1 MRLTAIRKTWN
12 IEQAL
17 KDVRIM
23 NLGTTRALRG
33 PNIWSQLTVLEVE
46 VDLSLHMHRSTQEI
60 TAIRL
65 RAETLLPAT
74 ADSDSCDSDGH
85 SPALRLANLLARTM
99 IELQRQA
106 GCSAKFARVAE
117 TKTPGIC
124 KVAVQYNEEP
134 VGRMALA
141 VALELVRASIEGQ
154 NHETAA
160 RLAEI
165 RSLDQQIRLGPS
177 TGSIVRAAVAR
188 GIPARRLNDRSL
200 VQLGYGCKQHRI
212 LAAETDRTSAVAE
225 SIVQDKELTKQ
236 LLDAVGVPVP
246 KGRPVTSPDDAWEAA
261 QEIGVPVVIKPQD
274 GNQGRGVA
282 CNLNTREQV
291 LAAYAAAVE
300 EGDEIICEKFAHGA
314 DYRLLIIGY
323 KLVAAA
329 RRDPPQVTGDGRHT
343 ITQLVE
349 EANKDPRR
357 GEDHATS
364 LSKFRLDEI
373 AKGVLA
379 EQGLT
384 IDSIPAA
391 GQIVL
396 IRRNAN
402 LSTGGSAA
410 DVTDLVHPEVAARVI
425 DGVRMVGL
433 DIAGVDVVCQ
443 DISRPLEQQGG
454 IIVEINAAPGLRMHL
469 EPSVGRGR
477 PVGEA
482 IVGTMFD
489 PSDNGRIPIV
499 ALSGTNGKTTT
510 TRLIS
515 HILRC
520 TGKRVGMTCTDGVY
534 LNDRRLDTGDC
545 SGPKSARTIL
555 ANPAVEAA
563 VLETARGGILREGLG
578 FDLCDTA
585 VVTNIAD
592 GDHLGINGIDTTE
605 QLARV
610 KRVIVE
616 AVAPG
621 GYAVLNADDPLTA
634 AMAEYCPGKVLFF
647 AQSPD
652 NPLIVSHRAKG
663 GKVVYVRNN
672 CIMAAEGS
680 WEARIALLDSVPLT
694 FGGLIGFQVENA
706 MAAASAAWTLGVA
719 FEMIRHALETFIND
733 TQKVPARFNV
743 MQFQGA
749 TIVID
754 YGHNAAAISA
764 LCEAFDKM
772 PHERRL
778 VVYTAA
784 GDRRDEDIV
793 RQAELIANAFDVM
806 ILYEDGCTRGRQDG
820 EVCRLMREGFAL
832 GKRLLADNIIE
843 TRGEMK
849 AIEMTL
855 RRMQPGDLV
864 LIQADQVE
872 EAIAF
877 VQQLLPKL
885 AAEQMAVNQ
894 S

>member
-1 MRLTAIRKTWN
+1 M
-12 IEQAL
+12 EQAL
-17 KDVRIM
+17 KGKRIM

-46 VDLSLHMHRSTQEI
+46 IDFSSYIQRSSQDIDAIWFAASERLTSLAVDDASSSSNVSASLRMAKLVAQ
-60 TAIRL
+60 
-65 RAETLLPAT
+65 
-74 ADSDSCDSDGH
+74 
-85 SPALRLANLLARTM
+85 TM
-99 IELQRQA
+99 IELQQQA
-106 GCSAKFARVAE
+106 GCTVKFARVAE
-117 TKTPGIC
+117 TKNPGYC
-124 KVAVQYNEEP
+124 KIAVQYCEEP
-134 VGRMALA
+134 VGRMALQAA
-141 VALELVRASIEGQ
+141 VELVQSAIEGTSFDV
-154 NHETAA
+154 NSRIGT
-160 RLAEI
+160 I

-177 TGSIVRAAVAR
+177 TGSIVRAALAR

-246 KGRPVTSPDDAWEAA
+246 KGRPVSSAEDAWAAA

-291 LAAYAAAVE
+291 FAAYASAAE

-314 DYRLLIIGY
+314 DYRLLVIGY
-323 KLVAAA
+323 KLVAAS
-329 RRDPPQVTGDGRHT
+329 RREPPQVIGDGRHT

-364 LSKFRLDEI
+364 LSKLRLDEI
-373 AKGVLA
+373 AKGVLT

-391 GQIVL
+391 GQLVL

-402 LSTGGSAA
+402 LSTGGSAT

-469 EPSVGRGR
+469 EPSAGKGR

-482 IVGTMFD
+482 IVDTMFGED
-489 PSDNGRIPIV
+489 NNGRIPIV
-499 ALSGTNGKTTT
+499 AMTGTNGKTTT

-534 LNDRRLDTGDC
+534 LNDRRIDTGDC
-545 SGPKSARTIL
+545 SGPKSARTVL

-578 FDLCDTA
+578 FDRCDTA
-585 VVTNIAD
+585 VVTNIAE
-592 GDHLGINGIDTTE
+592 GDHLGLNGIDTPE

-616 AVAPG
+616 SVSST

-634 AMAEYCPGKVLFF
+634 AMAEYCPGKTLFF
-647 AQSPD
+647 SKSPT

-672 CIMAAEGS
+672 CIIAAEGS

-694 FGGLIGFQVENA
+694 FGGVIGFQVENA
-706 MAAASAAWTLGVA
+706 MAAASAAWTLGVP
-719 FEMIRHALETFIND
+719 FEMIRHALETFVND

-743 MQFQGA
+743 LQFQGS

-754 YGHNAAAISA
+754 YGHNAAALLA

-778 VVYTAA
+778 IVYTAA
-784 GDRRDEDIV
+784 GDRRDEDII

-806 ILYEDGCTRGRQDG
+806 VLYEDACTRGRQDG
-820 EVCRLMREGFAL
+820 EVCQLMRRGFEL
-832 GKRLLADNIIE
+832 GKRLRAENVVE

-855 RRMQPGDLV
+855 RRMVPGDLV

-872 EAIAF
+872 EAIVF
-877 VQQLLPKL
+877 VQQFLTKL
-885 AAEQMAVNQ
+885 ATESMSV
-894 S
+894 SRR

>member
-1 MRLTAIRKTWN
+1 
-12 IEQAL
+12 
-17 KDVRIM
+17 M

>member
-1 MRLTAIRKTWN
+1 
-12 IEQAL
+12 
-17 KDVRIM
+17 M

-46 VDLSLHMHRSTQEI
+46 VDLSAHVQLTSQDI
-60 TAIRL
+60 DLIRV
-65 RAETLLPAT
+65 RAAAMLSGLAVT
-74 ADSDSCDSDGH
+74 DGSDEAFESVSY
-85 SPALRLANLLARTM
+85 SASMRLAELLARTI
-99 IELQRQA
+99 IEMQQQA
-106 GCSAKFARVAE
+106 GCTVKFARVAE
-117 TKTPGIC
+117 TKAPGVC
-124 KVAVQYNEEP
+124 KIGVQYCEEP
-134 VGRMALA
+134 VGRMAL
-141 VALELVRASIEGQ
+141 VAAAELVQ
-154 NHETAA
+154 AA
-160 RLAEI
+160 IDGSNFDAVSRVATI

-177 TGSIVRAAVAR
+177 TGSIVRAAINR

-212 LAAETDRTSAVAE
+212 LAAETDKTSAVAE

-246 KGRPVTSPDDAWEAA
+246 KGRPVTSADDAWEAA

-291 LAAYAAAVE
+291 FAAYAAAVD

-314 DYRLLIIGY
+314 DYRLLVIGY

-329 RRDPPQVTGDGRHT
+329 RREPPQVTGDGRHS
-343 ITQLVE
+343 ISQLVE

-357 GEDHATS
+357 GEDHATA

-384 IDSIPAA
+384 VDSVPAA
-391 GQIVL
+391 GQLVL

-402 LSTGGSAA
+402 LSTGGSAT

-469 EPSVGRGR
+469 EPSSGKGR

-482 IVGTMFD
+482 IVDTMFD
-489 PSDNGRIPIV
+489 GGNNGRIPIV
-499 ALSGTNGKTTT
+499 ALSGTNGKTTS
-510 TRLIS
+510 TRLIA

-545 SGPKSARTIL
+545 SGPKSARTVL

-592 GDHLGINGIDTTE
+592 GDHLGLNGIETPE

-616 AVAPG
+616 SVSPS
-621 GYAVLNADDPLTA
+621 GYAVLNADDPLTV
-634 AMAEYCPGKVLFF
+634 AMAEYCPGKTLFF
-647 AQSPD
+647 SQSPT
-652 NPLIVSHRAKG
+652 NPLIVAHRAKG

-672 CIMAAEGS
+672 CIMAGEGS

-694 FGGLIGFQVENA
+694 FGGMIGFQVENA
-706 MAAASAAWTLGVA
+706 MAAASAAWTLGVP
-719 FEMIRHALETFIND
+719 FEMIRHALETFVND

-743 MQFQGA
+743 LQFNGS
-749 TIVID
+749 TVVID
-754 YGHNAAAISA
+754 YGHNAAALTA
-764 LCEAFDKM
+764 LCDAFDKM

-778 VVYTAA
+778 IVYTAA
-784 GDRRDEDIV
+784 GDRRDEDII

-806 ILYEDGCTRGRQDG
+806 VLYEDACTRGRQDG
-820 EVCRLMREGFAL
+820 EVCRLMRQGFAL
-832 GKRLLADNIIE
+832 GKRLQSENIVE

-855 RRMQPGDLV
+855 RRMAPGDLV

-885 AAEQMAVNQ
+885 ATEQMSGSRQ
-894 S
+894 

>member
-1 MRLTAIRKTWN
+1 
-12 IEQAL
+12 
-17 KDVRIM
+17 M
-23 NLGTTRALRG
+23 NLGATRALRG

-46 VDLSLHMHRSTQEI
+46 VDLTAHMQLPSQDIEQIH
-60 TAIRL
+60 L
-65 RAETLLPAT
+65 RAASILKGLAASNEE
-74 ADSDSCDSDGH
+74 SDTSGY
-85 SPALRLANLLARTM
+85 SPSMRLAELLARTM
-99 IELQRQA
+99 IEMQQQA
-106 GCSAKFARVAE
+106 GCAVKFARVAE
-117 TKTPGIC
+117 TKGSGIC
-124 KVAVQYNEEP
+124 KIAVQYCEEP
-134 VGRMALA
+134 VGRMAL
-141 VALELVRASIEGQ
+141 VAAAELVQ
-154 NHETAA
+154 AA
-160 RLAEI
+160 IDGSSYDVTPRITTI

-177 TGSIVRAAVAR
+177 TGSIVRAAIAK

-246 KGRPVTSPDDAWEAA
+246 KGRQVNSADDSWLAA
-261 QEIGVPVVIKPQD
+261 QEIGVPVVIKPKD

-291 LAAYAAAVE
+291 FAAYAAAIE

-314 DYRLLIIGY
+314 DYRLLVIGY

-329 RRDPPQVTGDGRHT
+329 RREPPQVTGDGRHS

-391 GQIVL
+391 GQLVL

-402 LSTGGSAA
+402 LSTGGSAT

-469 EPSVGRGR
+469 EPSSGKGR

-482 IVGTMFD
+482 IVGTMFEEG
-489 PSDNGRIPIV
+489 DNGRIPIV

-510 TRLIS
+510 TRLIA

-534 LNDRRLDTGDC
+534 LNDRRVDTGDC
-545 SGPKSARTIL
+545 SGPKSARTVL

-592 GDHLGINGIDTTE
+592 GDHLGLNGIETPE

-616 AVAPG
+616 SVSPT

-634 AMAEYCPGKVLFF
+634 AMAEYCPGKALYFS
-647 AQSPD
+647 QSPT
-652 NPLIVSHRAKG
+652 NPLIVTHRAKG

-694 FGGLIGFQVENA
+694 FGGMIGFQVENA
-706 MAAASAAWTLGVA
+706 MAAASAAWTLGVP
-719 FEMIRHALETFIND
+719 FEMIRHALETFVND
-733 TQKVPARFNV
+733 PQKVPARFNV
-743 MQFQGA
+743 IQFQGS
-749 TIVID
+749 TVVID
-754 YGHNAAAISA
+754 YGHNAAALTA
-764 LCEAFDKM
+764 LCQAFDKM

-778 VVYTAA
+778 IVYTAA

-793 RQAELIANAFDVM
+793 RQAELIGNAFDLM
-806 ILYEDGCTRGRQDG
+806 FLYEDACTRGREDG
-820 EVCRLMREGFAL
+820 EVCRLMRQGFAL
-832 GKRLLADNIIE
+832 GKRLQSKNIIE

-855 RRMQPGDLV
+855 RKMAPGDLV

-877 VQQLLPKL
+877 VQQMLPKL
-885 AAEQMAVNQ
+885 AAEQLSM

>member
-1 MRLTAIRKTWN
+1 
-12 IEQAL
+12 
-17 KDVRIM
+17 M

-46 VDLSLHMHRSTQEI
+46 IDNAMHLEKTTQEI
-60 TAIRL
+60 DSIRN
-65 RAETLLPAT
+65 RAFGLLPELNQSAHPDDENENVGRT
-74 ADSDSCDSDGH
+74 PSM
-85 SPALRLANLLARTM
+85 LLA
-99 IELQRQA
+99 ELVARSMVTLQQLA
-106 GCSAKFARVAE
+106 GCAVKFARVSE
-117 TKTPGIC
+117 FKTAGTC
-124 KVAVQYNEEP
+124 KIAVQYCEEP

-141 VALELVRASIEGQ
+141 AAAELVRAAIDGQ
-154 NHETAA
+154 NFDTCSRVAT
-160 RLAEI
+160 I

-177 TGSIVRAAVAR
+177 TGSIVRAALNR

-246 KGRPVTSPDDAWEAA
+246 KGRPVTSAEDAWAAA
-261 QEIGVPVVIKPQD
+261 QQIGVPVVIKPQD

-291 LAAYAAAVE
+291 LAAYAAAIE

-314 DYRLLIIGY
+314 DYRLLVIGY

-329 RRDPPQVTGDGRHT
+329 RREPPQVTGDGRHSMM
-343 ITQLVE
+343 QLVE

-364 LSKFRLDEI
+364 LSKLRLDEI

-384 IDSIPAA
+384 VDSIPAA
-391 GQIVL
+391 GQVVL

-402 LSTGGSAA
+402 LSTGGSAT

-425 DGVRMVGL
+425 DGVQMVGL

-469 EPSVGRGR
+469 EPSSGKPRA
-477 PVGEA
+477 VGEA
-482 IVGTMFD
+482 IVGTMFKPED
-489 PSDNGRIPIV
+489 DGRIPIV

-510 TRLIS
+510 TRLIA

-545 SGPKSARTIL
+545 SGPKSARTVL

-578 FDLCDTA
+578 FDLCNTA

-592 GDHLGINGIDTTE
+592 GDHLGMNGIETPE

-616 AVAPG
+616 SVAPG

-634 AMAEYCPGKVLFF
+634 AMAEYCPGKTLFF
-647 AQSPD
+647 SMSPT
-652 NPLIVSHRAKG
+652 NPLLVSHRAKG

-706 MAAASAAWTLGVA
+706 MAAASAAWTLGVP
-719 FEMIRHALETFIND
+719 FEMIRHALESFVND

-743 MQFQGA
+743 LQFQGS

-754 YGHNAAAISA
+754 YGHNAAAIAA

-772 PHERRL
+772 PHERR
-778 VVYTAA
+778 VIVYTAA
-784 GDRRDEDIV
+784 GDRRDEDII
-793 RQAELIANAFDVM
+793 RQAELIGNGFDFMV
-806 ILYEDGCTRGRQDG
+806 LYEDACTRGREDG
-820 EVCRLMREGFAL
+820 EVCRLMRQGFAL
-832 GKRLLADNIIE
+832 GKRLRSENIIE
-843 TRGEMK
+843 TRGEMN

-855 RRMQPGDLV
+855 RQMVPGDLV

-885 AAEQMAVNQ
+885 AAEHL
-894 S
+894 SISRK

>member
-1 MRLTAIRKTWN
+1 
-12 IEQAL
+12 
-17 KDVRIM
+17 M

-46 VDLSLHMHRSTQEI
+46 IDFSTHLLRSIVEIDTICDRAASMLCAPSKDSVQAHSLEEGREGS
-60 TAIRL
+60 
-65 RAETLLPAT
+65 AETGQRTPAM
-74 ADSDSCDSDGH
+74 
-85 SPALRLANLLARTM
+85 RLSELFART
-99 IELQRQA
+99 ILRIQQDA
-106 GCSAKFARVAE
+106 GCAVKFARVAE
-117 TKTPGIC
+117 TKSAGTC
-124 KVAVQYNEEP
+124 KVAAQYCEEP
-134 VGRMALA
+134 VGRMALLTA
-141 VALELVRASIEGQ
+141 AELVRAAIQGESFDVTSRI
-154 NHETAA
+154 N
-160 RLAEI
+160 EI

-177 TGSIVRAAVAR
+177 TGSIVRAALGR

-246 KGRPVTSPDDAWEAA
+246 KGRPVTSAEDAWAAA

-291 LAAYAAAVE
+291 VAAYSAAKE
-300 EGDEIICEKFAHGA
+300 EGNEILCEKFAHGA
-314 DYRLLIIGY
+314 DYRLLVIGY
-323 KLVAAA
+323 KLVAAS
-329 RRDPPQVTGDGRHT
+329 RREPPQVTGDGRHT
-343 ITQLVE
+343 IAQLVT

-364 LSKFRLDEI
+364 LSKLRLDDI

-384 IDSIPAA
+384 VDSIPAA
-391 GQIVL
+391 GQLVL
-396 IRRNAN
+396 MRRNAN
-402 LSTGGSAA
+402 LSTGGSAT
-410 DVTDLVHPEVAARVI
+410 DVTDLVHPELAARVI

-469 EPSVGRGR
+469 EPSFGKGR

-489 PSDNGRIPIV
+489 EGDDGRIPIV
-499 ALSGTNGKTTT
+499 AITGTNGKTTT

-520 TGKRVGMTCTDGVY
+520 MGKRVGMTCTDGVY

-545 SGPKSARTIL
+545 SGPKSARMVL

-578 FDLCDTA
+578 FDFCNTA
-585 VVTNIAD
+585 VVTNIAE
-592 GDHLGINGIDTTE
+592 GDHLGLNGIDTPE
-605 QLARV
+605 QLSRV

-616 AVAPG
+616 SVAAS

-634 AMAEYCPGKVLFF
+634 AMTEYCPGKVLFF
-647 AQSPD
+647 AKSPT

-663 GKVVYVRNN
+663 GKVLYVRNN
-672 CIMAAEGS
+672 CLMAAEGS
-680 WEARIALLDSVPLT
+680 WEARVALLDSVPLT
-694 FGGLIGFQVENA
+694 FGGQIGFQVENA
-706 MAAASAAWTLGVA
+706 MASAAAAWTLGVP
-719 FEMIRHALETFIND
+719 FEMIRHALESFVND

-743 MQFQGA
+743 IQFCGS

-754 YGHNAAAISA
+754 YGHNAAALKA
-764 LCEAFDKM
+764 LCDAFDTM

-778 VVYTAA
+778 IVYTAA
-784 GDRRDEDIV
+784 GDRRDEDIL

-806 ILYEDGCTRGRQDG
+806 FLYEDACTRGREDG
-820 EVCRLMREGFAL
+820 EICRLMREGF
-832 GKRLLADNIIE
+832 KRGTRLQSENIIE

-855 RRMQPGDLV
+855 RKMQPGDLV

-872 EAIAF
+872 EAILF
-877 VQQLLPKL
+877 VQHLLPKL
-885 AAEQMAVNQ
+885 ATEQMASNR
-894 S
+894 

>member
-1 MRLTAIRKTWN
+1 
-12 IEQAL
+12 
-17 KDVRIM
+17 M

-46 VDLSLHMHRSTQEI
+46 VDLSAHNQLTSQDIDLIRVRAESMLEELNVSHRSDE
-60 TAIRL
+60 AF
-65 RAETLLPAT
+65 
-74 ADSDSCDSDGH
+74 DSNEYAPSM
-85 SPALRLANLLARTM
+85 RLAELLARTL
-99 IELQRQA
+99 IELQQQA
-106 GCSAKFARVAE
+106 GCSVKFARVAE
-117 TKTPGIC
+117 TKTRGVYKI
-124 KVAVQYNEEP
+124 AVQYCEEP
-134 VGRMALA
+134 VGRMALVAAAEMVQA
-141 VALELVRASIEGQ
+141 VIDGTSYDVTSRI
-154 NHETAA
+154 AA
-160 RLAEI
+160 I

-212 LAAETDRTSAVAE
+212 LAAETDKTSAVAE

-246 KGRPVTSPDDAWEAA
+246 KGRPVTSAEDAWEAA
-261 QEIGVPVVIKPQD
+261 QDIGVPVVIKPQD

-291 LAAYAAAVE
+291 FAAYAAAVE
-300 EGDEIICEKFAHGA
+300 EGDEIICEKFAPGA
-314 DYRLLIIGY
+314 DYRLLVIGY

-329 RRDPPQVTGDGRHT
+329 RREPPQVTGDGRHS

-364 LSKFRLDEI
+364 LSKFRLDDI

-384 IDSIPAA
+384 VDSIPAA
-391 GQIVL
+391 GQLVL

-402 LSTGGSAA
+402 LSTGGSAT

-469 EPSVGRGR
+469 EPSSGKGR

-482 IVGTMFD
+482 IVDTMFD
-489 PSDNGRIPIV
+489 ANNNGRIPIV

-545 SGPKSARTIL
+545 SGPKSARTVL

-578 FDLCDTA
+578 FDLCDAA

-592 GDHLGINGIDTTE
+592 GDHLGLNGIETPE

-616 AVAPG
+616 SVSPT
-621 GYAVLNADDPLTA
+621 GYAVLNADDPLTV
-634 AMAEYCPGKVLFF
+634 AMAEFCPGKTLFF
-647 AQSPD
+647 SQSPT
-652 NPLIVSHRAKG
+652 NPLIVAHRAKG

-672 CIMAAEGS
+672 CIMAGEGS

-694 FGGLIGFQVENA
+694 FGGMIGFQVENA
-706 MAAASAAWTLGVA
+706 MAAASAAWTLGVP
-719 FEMIRHALETFIND
+719 FEVIRHALETFIND
-733 TQKVPARFNV
+733 PQKVPARFNV
-743 MQFQGA
+743 LQFNGS
-749 TIVID
+749 TVVID
-754 YGHNAAAISA
+754 YGHNAAALTA
-764 LCEAFDKM
+764 LCDAFDKM

-778 VVYTAA
+778 IVYTAA
-784 GDRRDEDIV
+784 GDRRDEDII
-793 RQAELIANAFDVM
+793 RQAELIGNAFDVM
-806 ILYEDGCTRGRQDG
+806 ILYEDACTRGREDG

-832 GKRLLADNIIE
+832 GKRLQQQNIIE

-855 RRMQPGDLV
+855 RRMIPGDLV

-872 EAIAF
+872 EAITF

-885 AAEQMAVNQ
+885 ATEQMAGSRQ
-894 S
+894 

>member
-1 MRLTAIRKTWN
+1 
-12 IEQAL
+12 
-17 KDVRIM
+17 M

-46 VDLSLHMHRSTQEI
+46 TDFSACLPLSTQDLDS
-60 TAIRL
+60 IRL
-65 RAETLLPAT
+65 RADSLLPGLRSGSPLES
-74 ADSDSCDSDGH
+74 ADEGAEHAPLSVGMS
-85 SPALRLANLLARTM
+85 LAELLARTTV
-99 IELQRQA
+99 ELQHQA
-106 GCSAKFARVAE
+106 GCAVKFARVAE
-117 TKTPGIC
+117 MKTPGVC
-124 KVAVQYNEEP
+124 KIAVQYGEEP

-141 VALELVRASIEGQ
+141 TATELVRAAIHGHSFDATPMI
-154 NHETAA
+154 N
-160 RLAEI
+160 EI

-177 TGSIVRAAVAR
+177 TGSIVRAAIAR

-246 KGRPVTSPDDAWEAA
+246 KGRPVKSAEDAWEAA

-291 LAAYAAAVE
+291 LAAYAAAIE
-300 EGDEIICEKFAHGA
+300 EGDEIICEKFAHGS
-314 DYRLLIIGY
+314 DYRLLVIGY
-323 KLVAAA
+323 KLVAAS
-329 RRDPPQVTGDGRHT
+329 RREPPQVTGDGRHT
-343 ITQLVE
+343 ITQLVA

-364 LSKFRLDEI
+364 LSKLRLDEI

-384 IDSIPAA
+384 VDSIPAA
-391 GQIVL
+391 GQVVL
-396 IRRNAN
+396 MRRNAN
-402 LSTGGSAA
+402 LSTGGSAT

-469 EPSVGRGR
+469 EPSSGKGR

-482 IVGTMFD
+482 IVGTMFED
-489 PSDNGRIPIV
+489 GNDGRIPIV
-499 ALSGTNGKTTT
+499 SLTGTNGKTTT
-510 TRLIS
+510 TRLIA

-534 LNDRRLDTGDC
+534 VNDRRLDTGDC
-545 SGPKSARTIL
+545 SGPKSARTVL

-578 FDLCDTA
+578 FDVCNTA

-592 GDHLGINGIDTTE
+592 GDHLGINGIDTPE

-616 AVAPG
+616 SVAPT

-634 AMAEYCPGKVLFF
+634 NMAEYCPGKVLFF
-647 AQSPD
+647 AKSRT
-652 NPLIVSHRAKG
+652 NPLIAAHRAKG
-663 GKVVYVRNN
+663 GKVIFVHNN
-672 CIMAAEGS
+672 CLMAAEGS

-694 FGGLIGFQVENA
+694 FGGQIGFQVENS
-706 MAAASAAWTLGVA
+706 MAAAAAAWTLGVP
-719 FEMIRHALETFIND
+719 FEMIRHALETFVND
-733 TQKVPARFNV
+733 TQRVPARFNV
-743 MQFQGA
+743 IKFNGS

-754 YGHNAAAISA
+754 YGHNAAAIKA
-764 LCEAFDKM
+764 LCDAFDKM
-772 PHERRL
+772 SHERRL
-778 VVYTAA
+778 IVYTAA

-793 RQAELIANAFDVM
+793 RQAELIANAFDLM
-806 ILYEDGCTRGRQDG
+806 ILYEDACTRGREDG
-820 EVCRLMREGFAL
+820 EICRLMREGF
-832 GKRLLADNIIE
+832 KRGTRLRPDNIFE
-843 TRGEMK
+843 TRGEMT

-855 RRMQPGDLV
+855 RKMRSGDLV

-872 EAIAF
+872 EAIVF

-885 AAEQMAVNQ
+885 AAEHMVSNARP
-894 S
+894 